1 MTMNLSTLSTP
12 ANTPAYRAAFSDHQL
27 LAAPSEPH
35 HRIIRATV
43 CDVSTPAENLKR
55 IVIHSPELVGFQLS
69 GPDEFFGLFMPAKPG
84 EDLHLPL
91 HGGGANIRASVAAM
105 PETQRPNLRWYTV
118 RTFDPERG
126 QMAFDVATHGVDSP
140 NGEHVGPGLAWALS
154 ARVDDQVGI
163 WTCQGLWHRAHNSQT
178 LIADPSAVPSIR
190 AILEYAQAFAPEQ
203 LCDMH
208 LVVVAENHDDLEP
221 SLVADWESKL
231 GSLEVLFSATT
242 DFSAAVMSHL
252 QQLDRVEH
260 PATQSRYVWVAGE
273 GQLCKE
279 VRHHAI
285 HTWGLNSESVQW
297 CPYWFLGRARP

>member
-27 LAAPSEPH
+27 LAAPAEPH
-35 HRIIRATV
+35 HQIIRAAV
-43 CDVSTPAENLKR
+43 YDVSSPAENLKR
-55 IVIHSPELVGFQLS
+55 IVIHSPELVDFQLS
-69 GPDEFFGLFMPAKPG
+69 GPDEFFGLIMPPSTHG
-84 EDLHLPL
+84 DLHLPPYS
-91 HGGGANIRASVAAM
+91 GDTNIRACVAAM
-105 PETQRPNLRWYTV
+105 PDDQRPNLRWYTV
-118 RTFDPERG
+118 RSLDSEHG
-126 QMAFDVATHGVDSP
+126 LIAFDVATHGVNNPKDE
-140 NGEHVGPGLAWALS
+140 NIGPGLTWTLE
-154 ARVDDQVGI
+154 ARAGDQVGI
-163 WTCQGLWHRAHNSQT
+163 WPGRGLWHRAHNSQT
-178 LIADPSAVPSIR
+178 LIADPSAAPSIR
-190 AILEYAQAFAPEQ
+190 AILEYTHTFAPEQ

-208 LVVVAENHDDLEP
+208 LGIVAENHDDLEP
-221 SLVADWESKL
+221 SLIADWENKL

-260 PATQSRYVWVAGE
+260 PATQSKYVWVAGE

-279 VRHHAI
+279 VRRHAI

>member
-1 MTMNLSTLSTP
+1 MTSNPVTL
-12 ANTPAYRAAFSDHQL
+12 NTPTSTSAYRAAFSDHLL

-43 CDVSTPAENLKR
+43 YDVSAPAENLQR
-55 IVIHSPELVGFQLS
+55 IVIRSLELVGFQLS

-84 EDLHLPL
+84 ENLHLPL
-91 HGGGANIRASVAAM
+91 HGGGANIRASVTAM

-118 RTFDPERG
+118 RSLDPECG
-126 QMAFDVATHGVDSP
+126 QITFDVATHGVKNPKD
-140 NGEHVGPGLAWALS
+140 EHVGPGLAWAL
-154 ARVDDQVGI
+154 ATRVGDQVGI
-163 WTCQGLWHRAHNSQT
+163 WTCQGLWHRAQSSQT
-178 LIADPSAVPSIR
+178 LIADPSAVPSVR
-190 AILEYAQAFAPEQ
+190 AILDYADAFTPEQ
-203 LCDMH
+203 LRDIH
-208 LVVVAENHDDLEP
+208 LVVVAENHGDLEP

-242 DFSAAVMSHL
+242 DFSTAVMSHL
-252 QQLDRVEH
+252 QQLDRAEH
-260 PATQSRYVWVAGE
+260 PATQSKYVWVAGE

-279 VRHHAI
+279 VRRHAI